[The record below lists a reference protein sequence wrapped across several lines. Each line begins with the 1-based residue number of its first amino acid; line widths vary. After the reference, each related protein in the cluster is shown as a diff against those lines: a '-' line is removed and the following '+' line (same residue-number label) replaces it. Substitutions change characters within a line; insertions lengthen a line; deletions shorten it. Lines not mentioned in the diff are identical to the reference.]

1 MSFVFEENDDELHI
15 NWQDTIPEQLNNNIE
30 IKNVYV
36 RIIINGKK
44 EKFDQ
49 YLLINRSKN
58 VVFIDCTIDLSQF
71 QCQAG
76 TNITFKQCKCNNMFL
91 QNIQISKLQICD
103 SDIQVEQLKML
114 QLTQLQVDISHQE
127 AQQFD
132 FQHSNFLECKLHQ
145 LYLKN
150 MLIDFTQWSGKW
162 HFIYLENCQFINCL
176 QHDALYADILEISLY
191 DNISLTPIQNIIC
204 DDIHIILSLDKTEK
218 EINLLFQNQAKSL
231 VASLESQLCDF
242 SKISSNFTELELINC
257 EIIKSDK
264 TILNFENTDLK
275 IYISDQ
281 INLDMLVLQQM
292 QFRHLLIDISDQSQS
307 FQSVLNCSPDNLI
320 FTNCTINLS
329 EFDGF
334 WKSIE
339 FIECVFITTT
349 HFKLRTDYLKI
360 SESELASLINFE
372 SKTVV
377 LSDIPEINCLPDSNK
392 LIIKNSSLSLIQ
404 ECTYNIQHIMLKQ
417 CTLNNNFSLQ
427 KIQKILS
434 INITNSKYNVMLNQ
448 YVRRKNQ
455 LAKYRVNDLQ
465 RLSSK
470 QQILTKKQQISSIF
484 QQHMTSI
491 TNQIFQCLQQIRE

>member
-15 NWQDTIPEQLNNNIE
+15 NWQDTKPEQLNTNIE
-30 IKNVYV
+30 LKNMYV

-44 EKFDQ
+44 KEFNQ
-49 YLLINRSKN
+49 YLLINRSKD
-58 VVFIDCTIDLSQF
+58 VIFIDCTIDLSQF
-71 QCQAG
+71 QCQTG
-76 TNITFKQCKCNNMFL
+76 TYITFKQCKCNNMFL
-91 QNIQISKLQICD
+91 ENIQIVRLQICD

-114 QLTQLQVDISHQE
+114 QLTQLQVDLSYQG

-132 FQHSNFLECKLHQ
+132 FQHSNILECKLHQ

-150 MLIDFTQWSGKW
+150 ILIDLTQWSGKW
-162 HFIYLENCQFINCL
+162 QFIYLENCQFSNCL
-176 QHDALYADILEISLY
+176 QYDTLYADILEISLY
-191 DNISLTPIQNIIC
+191 DNISLIPIQNIIC

-218 EINLLFQNQAKSL
+218 EIDLLFQNQAKSL

-242 SKISSNFTELELINC
+242 SKISSNFTELQLINC
-257 EIIKSDK
+257 EMIKSDQ

-281 INLDMLVLQQM
+281 ISLDMQVLQQI
-292 QFRHLLIDISDQSQS
+292 QFKHLLIDISDQSQS
-307 FQSVLNCSPDNLI
+307 FQSVLNCKPDNLI

-339 FIECVFITTT
+339 FIECLFITTT

-360 SESELASLINFE
+360 SESELASYSYFE
-372 SKTVV
+372 SKIVV
-377 LSDIPEINCLPDSNK
+377 LSDIPEINSLPDANK

-404 ECTYNIQHIMLKQ
+404 ESLYNIQHMMLKQ
-417 CTLNNNFSLQ
+417 CTLNHFSLL
-427 KIQKILS
+427 KIQKILG
-434 INITNSKYNVMLNQ
+434 INIINNKYNAMLNQ

-455 LAKYRVNDLQ
+455 LVKYCVKDQQ

-470 QQILTKKQQISSIF
+470 QQIITKKQEMLSIF
-484 QQHMTSI
+484 QQHMTSV
-491 TNQIFQCLQQIRE
+491 TNQIFQSLQLTHE